1 MESQQQQQQQQ
12 QQQALQD
19 EYDALN
25 AAITK
30 LGSQIRALKK
40 KNESSSVT
48 TSDTELAVA
57 IQSLQQLK
65 ITAAVKQAS
74 LIELQQQQS
83 SSATTSPFSRKL
95 FDDLI
100 VRKMFIVPSFEIH
113 GGVKGLFDLGPP
125 ACALKVTT
133 TIDYWCGCRGMIF
146 TYLWTTIYLSHINSQ
161 WISPC
166 SFGTIMKT
174 FPILLFL

>member
-1 MESQQQQQQQQ
+1 MESQQQQQ

-19 EYDALN
+19 EYDALT

-30 LGSQIRALKK
+30 LGSQIRELKK

-48 TSDTELAVA
+48 TANTELDVA

-65 ITAAVKQAS
+65 ITAAAKQAS
-74 LIELQQQQS
+74 LTELQQQS
-83 SSATTSPFSRKL
+83 SSPFSRKL

-125 ACALKVTT
+125 ACALKVTA
-133 TIDYWCGCRGMIF
+133 TIDCWFEC
-146 TYLWTTIYLSHINSQ
+146 H
-161 WISPC
+161 
-166 SFGTIMKT
+166 
-174 FPILLFL
+174 